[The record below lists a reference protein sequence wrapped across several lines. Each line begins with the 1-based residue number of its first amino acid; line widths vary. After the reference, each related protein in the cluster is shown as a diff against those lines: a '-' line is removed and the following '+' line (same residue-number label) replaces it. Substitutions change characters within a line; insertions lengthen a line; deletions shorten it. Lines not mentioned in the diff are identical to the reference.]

1 MLQQFFVR
9 QVHNLVADFIV
20 QMPLKVK
27 ELRNRG
33 DETARIISAHLQEGL
48 HPPTNLPR
56 DFEYLMYLVRISAE
70 TLDYGVSLVYIIWES
85 VESKC

>member
-1 MLQQFFVR
+1 MCLLHLQQFYVR
-9 QVHNLVADFIV
+9 QMHTLVADFIV

-48 HPPTNLPR
+48 QPPLNLPR
-56 DFEYLMYLVRISAE
+56 DFEHFMLLVSR
-70 TLDYGVSLVYIIWES
+70 
-85 VESKC
+85 